1 MKWFQEVNSMDELR
15 KQYKKLLLKHHPDN
29 GGKVSDM
36 QEINAEYDLLFD
48 RIKVENKSEGQSYT
62 YDENEENTAF
72 KEVVNVIIGYR
83 MEIEII
89 GSWVWCFECYA
100 YKEKLKDLGF
110 KYAPKKKA
118 WTWHFGDYKRYHK
131 AEISLEDIRMKY
143 GSQTVSHKEKQYVL
157 NQ

>member
-1 MKWFQEVNSMDELR
+1 MKWFQEVNNVDELR
-15 KQYKKLLLKHHPDN
+15 GQFKRLLLKNHPDN
-29 GGKVSDM
+29 GGNVSYM
-36 QEINAEYDLLFD
+36 QEINVEYDLLFD
-48 RIKVENKSEGQSYT
+48 RIKTENKSEGQSYT
-62 YDENEENTAF
+62 YDEYHENMAF
-72 KEVVNVIIGYR
+72 KDVLNVIIGYR

-100 YKEKLKDLGF
+100 HKEKLKELGF

-118 WTWHFGDYKRYHK
+118 WTWHFGNYKRYHK

-143 GSQTVSHKEKQYVL
+143 GSQTVSLKENQYVL

>member
-1 MKWFQEVNSMDELR
+1 MKWFQEVNNMNELR
-15 KQYKKLLLKHHPDN
+15 WQYKKLLLKHHPDN
-29 GGKVSDM
+29 EGKVSDM

-48 RIKVENKSEGQSYT
+48 RIKAENKSEGQSYT

-72 KEVVNVIIGYR
+72 REILNAIIGYR

-89 GSWVWCFECYA
+89 GSWVWCFESYA
-100 YKEKLKDLGF
+100 YKEQLKKLGF

-118 WTWHFGDYKRYHK
+118 WCWHYGDYKRHYK
-131 AEISLEDIRMKY
+131 QEISLEDIRMKY
-143 GSQTVSHKEKQYVL
+143 GSQTVSCKEKQYVL

>member
-1 MKWFQEVNSMDELR
+1 MKWFQEVNNMDELR
-15 KQYKKLLLKHHPDN
+15 GQYKKLLLKHHPDN

-48 RIKVENKSEGQSYT
+48 CLKAENKSDGQSYT

-72 KEVVNVIIGYR
+72 KEVLNVIIGYR
-83 MEIEII
+83 MEKEII
-89 GSWVWCFECYA
+89 GSWIWCFNCYV
-100 YKEKLKDLGF
+100 YKQKLKELGF

-143 GSQTVSHKEKQYVL
+143 GSQTVSHKQKQYTL

>member
-1 MKWFQEVNSMDELR
+1 MDELR
-15 KQYKKLLLKHHPDN
+15 GQFKRLLLKNHPDN
-29 GGKVSDM
+29 GGNVSYM

-48 RIKVENKSEGQSYT
+48 RIKTKNKPEGQSYT
-62 YDENEENTAF
+62 YDENEENMAF
-72 KEVVNVIIGYR
+72 KDVLNVIIRYR

-100 YKEKLKDLGF
+100 YKEKLKELGF

-118 WTWHFGDYKRYHK
+118 WTWHFGNYKRYHK
-131 AEISLEDIRMKY
+131 AITSLEDIRMKY
-143 GSQTVSHKEKQYVL
+143 GSQMVSHKEKQYVL

>member
-1 MKWFQEVNSMDELR
+1 MKWFQEVNNRDDLR
-15 KQYKKLLLKHHPDN
+15 KQYKKLLLKYHPDN

-36 QEINAEYDLLFD
+36 QEINVEYDLLFD
-48 RIKVENKSEGQSYT
+48 RVKTENKSEGQSYT

-72 KEVVNVIIGYR
+72 KEVLNVIIGYR

-118 WTWHFGDYKRYHK
+118 WTWHFGNYKRYHRT
-131 AEISLEDIRMKY
+131 EISLEDIRMKY

>member
-1 MKWFQEVNSMDELR
+1 MKWFQEVNNRDELR
-15 KQYKKLLLKHHPDN
+15 WQYKKLLLRHHPDN

-48 RIKVENKSEGQSYT
+48 RLKAENKSEGQSYT
-62 YDENEENTAF
+62 YDEKEENTVF
-72 KEVVNVIIGYR
+72 KEVLNVIIGYR
-83 MEIEII
+83 MDIEII

-100 YKEKLKDLGF
+100 YKENLKELGF

-131 AEISLEDIRMKY
+131 VEISLEDIRMKY